1 MIEIIQNLSQ
11 NQIQMMNKMALQ
23 LNQKVALREE
33 QLKLQEQKINEQLA
47 KAKRTDALK
56 EENEKNLVL
65 VEKLREE
72 MLEHEDSWNEHVESE
87 IEENNAYLQDAIIAV
102 RAGG

>member
-1 MIEIIQNLSQ
+1 
-11 NQIQMMNKMALQ
+11 MMNKMALQ

-72 MLEHEDSWNEHVESE
+72 MLA
-87 IEENNAYLQDAIIAV
+87 ENAKLKELIQT
-102 RAGG
+102 

>member
-1 MIEIIQNLSQ
+1 
-11 NQIQMMNKMALQ
+11 MMNKMALQ

-72 MLEHEDSWNEHVESE
+72 MLA
-87 IEENNAYLQDAIIAV
+87 ENAKLKELIQTRYLIK
-102 RAGG
+102 